1 MGQRTVSSF
10 RIPEVDTIWSWLDV
24 KCRMGLLS
32 HYGKLILSVLDCLPN
47 ALVNTILMNSLVTLL
62 LVIVYIILGFYV
74 GLTTYS
80 GMARND
86 SKSLNMVLFQSCCND
101 FCLCSQHA

>member
-1 MGQRTVSSF
+1 M
-10 RIPEVDTIWSWLDV
+10 
-24 KCRMGLLS
+24 
-32 HYGKLILSVLDCLPN
+32 LSVLDCLPN

-62 LVIVYIILGFYV
+62 LVIVYIIWGFYV

-86 SKSLNMVLFQSCCND
+86 LKSLNMVLFQSCCND
-101 FCLCSQHA
+101 FCLCSQQFNMLRYKLDIDYSICISISKSCLTPGPSRLIIRQ